1 MVTPEPEEDA
11 KELKL
16 AMKGVGTD
24 EKSII
29 KIVSNR
35 TNAHLQKVR
44 SSYKSIYQEDIIED
58 LKSELSGDLKDT
70 IIALFYEPTEYDCHQ
85 LNKAMKG
92 LGTDEDTLIEIIGT
106 RPGWMIKNIRTKY
119 TEMFDQDLVEQVES
133 ETSGSFKKLLV
144 SLLQG
149 NRSENNCPNIDK
161 CKQDA
166 DDLYKATEGWNT
178 DESVF
183 NKIFVTRSPMELA
196 YIAKYYR
203 EYKGNS
209 ILKTIEDEFSGDTEK
224 LYKAIVHAVINP
236 SEYFA
241 KRINEAIK
249 GVGTNENLLIRVV
262 VTRGE
267 IDMPLIKQYY
277 KKLFNK
283 DMIEDIKDDTS
294 GDFQDLLV
302 ELVGH

>member
-24 EKSII
+24 EKAII

-44 SSYKSIYQEDIIED
+44 SSYKSIYHEDIIED
-58 LKSELSGDLKDT
+58 LKSELSGGLRDT
-70 IIALFYEPTEYDCHQ
+70 IIALFYEPIEFDCHQ

-106 RPGWMIKNIRTKY
+106 RPGWMIKNIRTRY
-119 TEMFDQDLVEQVES
+119 NEMFEQDLVEHVKS
-133 ETSGSFKKLLV
+133 ETSDSFQKLLV

-196 YIAKYYR
+196 YIAKYYK

-209 ILKTIEDEFSGDTEK
+209 ILKTIEEEFSGDTEK

-249 GVGTNENLLIRVV
+249 GVGTNENLLIRVI

-277 KKLFNK
+277 KKLFNQ

-302 ELVGH
+302 ELVSH

>member
-1 MVTPEPEEDA
+1 MVTPQPEEDA

-58 LKSELSGDLKDT
+58 LKSELSGNLKDT
-70 IIALFYEPTEYDCHQ
+70 VIALFYEPIEYDCHQ

-119 TEMFDQDLVEQVES
+119 TEMFEQDLVEQVES

-249 GVGTNENLLIRVV
+249 GIGTNENLLIRVV

-302 ELVGH
+302 ELVSH

>member
-302 ELVGH
+302 ELVSH

>member
-1 MVTPEPEEDA
+1 
-11 KELKL
+11 
-16 AMKGVGTD
+16 
-24 EKSII
+24 
-29 KIVSNR
+29 
-35 TNAHLQKVR
+35 
-44 SSYKSIYQEDIIED
+44 
-58 LKSELSGDLKDT
+58 
-70 IIALFYEPTEYDCHQ
+70 
-85 LNKAMKG
+85 MKG

-196 YIAKYYR
+196 YIAKYYK

-302 ELVGH
+302 ELVSH